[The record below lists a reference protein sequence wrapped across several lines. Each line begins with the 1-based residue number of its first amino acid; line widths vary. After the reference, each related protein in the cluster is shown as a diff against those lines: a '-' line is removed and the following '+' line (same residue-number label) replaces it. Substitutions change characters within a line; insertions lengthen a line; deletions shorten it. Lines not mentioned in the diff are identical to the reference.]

1 MAAVGDG
8 NLREF
13 LFQRD
18 RGRERVKHG
27 REMGKKGKGAGERAR
42 ESGLATRDRDH
53 LDLEVGAPWGCTSSG
68 TGLMA
73 DDGSEESR
81 VCSAQQEAWWS
92 SRPEGSGAGGA
103 RVGWQM
109 IPRWEEA
116 AGFGGW
122 LGEGIEEGHGRAL
135 VGGLDWDEIRGR

>member
-1 MAAVGDG
+1 M
-8 NLREF
+8 
-13 LFQRD
+13 
-18 RGRERVKHG
+18 RERKGG
-27 REMGKKGKGAGERAR
+27 RKGEKEKRAR

-122 LGEGIEEGHGRAL
+122 LGEGIEGDRAR
-135 VGGLDWDEIRGR
+135 GSRGRGLGGECGGG

>member
-1 MAAVGDG
+1 M
-8 NLREF
+8 
-13 LFQRD
+13 
-18 RGRERVKHG
+18 
-27 REMGKKGKGAGERAR
+27 
-42 ESGLATRDRDH
+42 
-53 LDLEVGAPWGCTSSG
+53 PWGCTSSG

-122 LGEGIEEGHGRAL
+122 LGEGIEGDRARGSQGRGWRRQGI
-135 VGGLDWDEIRGR
+135 GGWDRLGLGLGCLYSRWD

>member
-1 MAAVGDG
+1 MSRGKKSNDEGEGSKGSAGHSSARRGLAG
-8 NLREF
+8 AGR
-13 LFQRD
+13 QG
-18 RGRERVKHG
+18 RGRQG
-27 REMGKKGKGAGERAR
+27 GGATELLVAEELGHELLLGE
-42 ESGLATRDRDH
+42 
-53 LDLEVGAPWGCTSSG
+53 
-68 TGLMA
+68 

-122 LGEGIEEGHGRAL
+122 LGEGIEGDRARGSRGRAF
-135 VGGLDWDEIRGR
+135 GGVAAAMRQTSSNLGFV

>member
-1 MAAVGDG
+1 
-8 NLREF
+8 
-13 LFQRD
+13 
-18 RGRERVKHG
+18 
-27 REMGKKGKGAGERAR
+27 
-42 ESGLATRDRDH
+42 
-53 LDLEVGAPWGCTSSG
+53 
-68 TGLMA
+68 MA

-103 RVGWQM
+103 RVGRQM

-122 LGEGIEEGHGRAL
+122 LGEGIEEGHGGAL
-135 VGGLDWDEIRGR
+135 VGGLDRDEIPRKTVAAAERDRWDISLDSRF